1 MDYGLLAKVEDELH
15 RLRNE
20 MRWAAML
27 EHRRFII
34 QLARQMRHQERV
46 SRRRVVREFTR
57 KQTLIGERILRDI
70 EKTERLTRRGTK
82 P

>member
-1 MDYGLLAKVEDELH
+1 MDYGLLAQVEDELH

-20 MRWAAML
+20 KRWAELL

-34 QLARQMRHQERV
+34 QLAREMRHQERV

-57 KQTLIGERILRDI
+57 KQTLIGERILR
-70 EKTERLTRRGTK
+70 ELEETK
-82 P
+82 RPT

>member
-34 QLARQMRHQERV
+34 QLARQMRHEQRV

-70 EKTERLTRRGTK
+70 EETERLTRWGTE

>member
-1 MDYGLLAKVEDELH
+1 MDYGLLAQVEDELH

-20 MRWAAML
+20 KRWAELL

-34 QLARQMRHQERV
+34 QLAREMRQEQRV

-70 EKTERLTRRGTK
+70 EETARSTRRGTET
-82 P
+82 

>member
-1 MDYGLLAKVEDELH
+1 MDHGLLAQVEDELH

-20 MRWAAML
+20 KRWAEL
-27 EHRRFII
+27 LDHRRFII
-34 QLARQMRHQERV
+34 QLAREMRHQQRV

-70 EKTERLTRRGTK
+70 EETERLTRRGTK